1 MRRSKSHNRGAY
13 APSCASIA
21 TSGMSCPAATR
32 MMALY
37 LRTRCGI
44 RASHERVQLESA
56 RLKKRTTAARVLVL
70 HHSQRADGIARQR
83 VRGHCDVKFAGARGV
98 AV

>member
-1 MRRSKSHNRGAY
+1 M
-13 APSCASIA
+13 P
-21 TSGMSCPAATR
+21 CPAATR

-56 RLKKRTTAARVLVL
+56 RLKKRTTAACVLVL
-70 HHSQRADGIARQR
+70 HHPKRADGITRER
-83 VRGHCDVKFAGARGV
+83 MRGHCNVEFAGARRV
-98 AV
+98 AVQGHVC